1 MNKHNFFVP
10 DEHLPRYDFLTYCQN
25 VIIDILKYADN
36 HKLSNVKIDF
46 NETDFEVFKKISE
59 QEDKEYTCDWLL
71 QSEYKDVFLEYHKK
85 HLFFSLLR
93 DFYNYYSASLE
104 NITKLNISVAW
115 SLLRRPL
122 QETLAYIEWLTV
134 NGDELVNLMLQ
145 SKEAK
150 EYDISN
156 RKKFGQKI
164 EDNITEL
171 LGESFVASSAINIY
185 DFRYSMTSETSLNGI
200 LNGANHL
207 VVNRSNSFK
216 TSPSGLN
223 FVFLDGQ
230 EFENGLGLYN
240 TSLPYV
246 MFYAINI
253 ITKVF
258 AEIAELNT
266 YTIIMNSYNTLLKN
280 FKALG
285 SMSLKDALDFID
297 VDVPIIC
304 PRCGKK
310 MTKEKYFQQF
320 SYNKVRCPRCL
331 HTINTFSYMFDF
343 EKIEVVNTNDDK
355 TDGE

>member
-1 MNKHNFFVP
+1 
-10 DEHLPRYDFLTYCQN
+10 
-25 VIIDILKYADN
+25 
-36 HKLSNVKIDF
+36 
-46 NETDFEVFKKISE
+46 
-59 QEDKEYTCDWLL
+59 
-71 QSEYKDVFLEYHKK
+71 
-85 HLFFSLLR
+85 
-93 DFYNYYSASLE
+93 
-104 NITKLNISVAW
+104 
-115 SLLRRPL
+115 
-122 QETLAYIEWLTV
+122 
-134 NGDELVNLMLQ
+134 
-145 SKEAK
+145 
-150 EYDISN
+150 
-156 RKKFGQKI
+156 
-164 EDNITEL
+164 
-171 LGESFVASSAINIY
+171 
-185 DFRYSMTSETSLNGI
+185 
-200 LNGANHL
+200 
-207 VVNRSNSFK
+207 
-216 TSPSGLN
+216 
-223 FVFLDGQ
+223 
-230 EFENGLGLYN
+230 
-240 TSLPYV
+240 